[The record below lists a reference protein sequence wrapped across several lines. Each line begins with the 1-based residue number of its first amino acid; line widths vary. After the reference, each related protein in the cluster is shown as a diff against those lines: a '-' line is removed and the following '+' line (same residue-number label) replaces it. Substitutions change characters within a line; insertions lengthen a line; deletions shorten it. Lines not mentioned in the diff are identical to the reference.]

1 VAVDGGPQL
10 HQLAP
15 EVVDVVGDQPN
26 VLIIVGGSRTP
37 RVEPPLSRMA
47 KSTPESL
54 RDTQVWSLLFDP
66 SAKRALQ
73 ASEQRGDSGGRHRPR

>member
-26 VLIIVGGSRTP
+26 VLIIVGGSADAARRAAPLEDGKSAPRTTLNP
-37 RVEPPLSRMA
+37 ADVGGAPPGAEADNGCR
-47 KSTPESL
+47 
-54 RDTQVWSLLFDP
+54 
-66 SAKRALQ
+66 
-73 ASEQRGDSGGRHRPR
+73 